1 MVCANMAEIQQ
12 TLVLIKPD
20 AIQRDLLSEIIARFE
35 RKGFKIIG
43 MKFLHLTDAMLDE
56 HYAHLSGKSFFTD
69 LKKFMRQT
77 PVCGMV
83 LEGLD
88 AVEEVRKL
96 VGSTDPRKADAGTI
110 RADLSMNMP
119 SNLVHASDSLETA
132 KEEIKRFF
140 TKD

>member
-56 HYAHLSGKSFFTD
+56 HYSHLSAKPFFTD
-69 LKKFMRQT
+69 LKKFMRLLMQNYRH
-77 PVCGMV
+77 
-83 LEGLD
+83 L
-88 AVEEVRKL
+88 
-96 VGSTDPRKADAGTI
+96 
-110 RADLSMNMP
+110 
-119 SNLVHASDSLETA
+119 H
-132 KEEIKRFF
+132 
-140 TKD
+140 